1 MKLTI
6 KPENKRRFTLFIP
19 MFLIANSLT
28 YKLINRYVKVEGL
41 DNQYLVI
48 LLKELKKLRKIH
60 KGLELVR
67 VEQNNELIVSIKL

>member
-67 VEQNNELIVSIKL
+67 VEQNNDLIVSIKL